1 MNDDI
6 SSTFQDGEDRSLTP
20 PDGPARRGAL

>member
-6 SSTFQDGEDRSLTP
+6 SSTTQDGEDRSLTL
-20 PDGPARRGAL
+20 PDDLARRGAL